1 MEDGHTKE
9 TKERGLST
17 FTNLSLACPLSA
29 KKSKKEVR
37 NKNKFKRR
45 KNRDKTKVSSFG
57 AEIREDFL
65 AGDKNKETPRGR
77 E

>member
-1 MEDGHTKE
+1 MEDGYIKE
-9 TKERGLST
+9 IKERG
-17 FTNLSLACPLSA
+17 FFIFINLFFVCFFLV

-45 KNRDKTKVSSFG
+45 KNRDKIKVLFFG
-57 AEIREDFL
+57 VEIREDFL
-65 AGDKNKETPRGR
+65 VGDKNKEILRGR